1 MLGVSVKPL
10 VNSDVD
16 VSYCQSEV
24 SKERLMKL
32 LIKGMLKLSQYCKI
46 HVEVIDLT
54 LISRVNIKR
63 LLLAGIE

>member
-16 VSYCQSEV
+16 VSYSQSEV

-32 LIKGMLKLSQYCKI
+32 LIKGTLKLSQYCKI

-54 LISRVNIKR
+54 IRSRVSIKH
-63 LLLAGIE
+63 LLLAGTE

>member
-16 VSYCQSEV
+16 VSYSQSEV

-46 HVEVIDLT
+46 HVEVIYLT
-54 LISRVNIKR
+54 IISRVNIKR